1 MAFGLENKMSSGI
14 DINNYKSYWS
24 AHSLNTDFIFFQI
37 NDCLMIASHSAS
49 VFTSEMSLYPGK
61 KYT

>member
-24 AHSLNTDFIFFQI
+24 AHSLNTDFIFFFNKLLHYDSI
-37 NDCLMIASHSAS
+37 PLNLSI
-49 VFTSEMSLYPGK
+49 Y
-61 KYT
+61 